1 MAARWAVTL
10 ARTCSAREIWLL
22 LSEALEE
29 HCTGEVGGVSARRA
43 GAALQGLLP
52 ALEVGT

>member
-1 MAARWAVTL
+1 VTL